1 MLDISLTGMLWTV
14 VNLFVLYVLMKKFLW
29 GPVTAMIESRRKE
42 IEDDLDGAAARNAEA
57 EAKRVKYDRQLVHAE
72 QEAALLVAQAKE
84 RGEREYQLI
93 LDQAKDDARKL
104 TAQAQA
110 RIRQERAEMVRGA
123 RREVASLALLAAA
136 KVSRKELDADADR
149 ALVDR
154 FLDQAGEG
162 L

>member
-1 MLDISLTGMLWTV
+1 MLNISLTGMLWTV
-14 VNLFVLYVLMKKFLW
+14 VNLLVLYVLMKKFLW
-29 GPVTAMIESRRKE
+29 GPVTAMIESRQKE

-57 EAKRVKYDRQLVHAE
+57 EAKRVKYDQQLVHAE
-72 QEAALLVAQAKE
+72 QEAAQLVAQAKE

-154 FLDQAGEG
+154 FLDQAGEE